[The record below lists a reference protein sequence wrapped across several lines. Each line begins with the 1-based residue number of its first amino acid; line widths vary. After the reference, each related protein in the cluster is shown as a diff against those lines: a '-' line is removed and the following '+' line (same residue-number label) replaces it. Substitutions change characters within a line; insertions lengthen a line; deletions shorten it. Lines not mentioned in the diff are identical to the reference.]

1 MDQIFGYKI
10 GEKTLDDYSIM
21 TSEKREFLLG
31 QDYPVKYTGALD
43 KGLQYLIDAN
53 TLIGAQIVHM
63 ENADTNIVTELEN
76 TTAAES
82 VIRDADI
89 ARSAM
94 DMATANILS
103 QSTMAMLSQF
113 NHSSSDVLNLLQ

>member
-1 MDQIFGYKI
+1 
-10 GEKTLDDYSIM
+10 M
-21 TSEKREFLLG
+21 TADKREFLLG
-31 QDYPVKYTGALD
+31 QDYPTKVRGALD
-43 KGLQYLIDAN
+43 KGIQYLIDAN

-63 ENADTNIVTELEN
+63 ESADANIITEVEN

-94 DMATANILS
+94 DRATADILS